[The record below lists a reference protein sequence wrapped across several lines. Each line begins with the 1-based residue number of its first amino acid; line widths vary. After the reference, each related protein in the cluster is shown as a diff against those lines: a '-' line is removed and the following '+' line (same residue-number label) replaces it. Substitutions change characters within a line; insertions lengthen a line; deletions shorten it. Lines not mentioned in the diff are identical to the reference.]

1 MITLIPPMGILI
13 DIPLGILMWTMV
25 GQFVLGIFLRDD
37 SRLAL
42 LRIIRGLNTPVLFLT
57 GLIQPAFIN
66 DRLAPLF
73 AALVL
78 FIARYYLFPLIIG
91 FDVESFSQM
100 PLEKLLLS
108 AKAVEVDETD
118 NTIAVEV
125 ITANN
130 FLFIALHFFKYLCT

>member
-1 MITLIPPMGILI
+1 MINFIPPMGILI
-13 DIPLGILMWTMV
+13 DIPLGILMWTIV
-25 GQFVLGIFLRDD
+25 GQFVLDIFLRDD

-42 LRIIRGLNTPVLFLT
+42 LRIIRGLNAPILFLT

-66 DRLAPLF
+66 DRLALLY
-73 AALVL
+73 AALMI

-108 AKAVEVDETD
+108 AKADLGV
-118 NTIAVEV
+118 
-125 ITANN
+125 
-130 FLFIALHFFKYLCT
+130 

>member
-13 DIPLGILMWTMV
+13 DIPLGILMWTML

-42 LRIIRGLNTPVLFLT
+42 LRIIRSLNTPILFLT

-66 DRLAPLF
+66 DRLAPLYT
-73 AALVL
+73 ALVL
-78 FIARYYLFPLIIG
+78 FIARYYLFPVIIG
-91 FDVESFSQM
+91 LDVESFSQM

-108 AKAVEVDETD
+108 AKAD
-118 NTIAVEV
+118 
-125 ITANN
+125 
-130 FLFIALHFFKYLCT
+130 LGL

>member
-1 MITLIPPMGILI
+1 MVTLIPPMGILI
-13 DIPLGILMWTMV
+13 DIPLGILMWSMLA
-25 GQFVLGIFLRDD
+25 QFVLGIFLRDD

-42 LRIIRGLNTPVLFLT
+42 VRVVRGLNTPILFISGLT
-57 GLIQPAFIN
+57 QPAFIN
-66 DRLAPLF
+66 DRLAPVY

-108 AKAVEVDETD
+108 AMAD
-118 NTIAVEV
+118 
-125 ITANN
+125 
-130 FLFIALHFFKYLCT
+130 LGL

>member
-1 MITLIPPMGILI
+1 MITLIPPIGILI
-13 DIPLGILMWTMV
+13 DIPLGILMWALI
-25 GQFVLGIFLRDD
+25 GQFALETFLRDD

-42 LRIIRGLNTPVLFLT
+42 WRVIHGLNKPILFLT
-57 GLIQPAFIN
+57 GLIQPEFIN
-66 DRLAPLF
+66 DRLAPLY

-108 AKAVEVDETD
+108 AKAD
-118 NTIAVEV
+118 
-125 ITANN
+125 
-130 FLFIALHFFKYLCT
+130 LGL

>member
-13 DIPLGILMWTMV
+13 DIPVGILMWTMMW
-25 GQFVLGIFLRDD
+25 QFVLGIFLHYD
-37 SRLAL
+37 SRVAF
-42 LRIIRGLNTPVLFLT
+42 LRIISGLNAPILFLV

-66 DRLAPLF
+66 ERLAPLY

-108 AKAVEVDETD
+108 AKAD
-118 NTIAVEV
+118 
-125 ITANN
+125 
-130 FLFIALHFFKYLCT
+130 LGL

>member
-13 DIPLGILMWTMV
+13 DIPLGILMWALIS
-25 GQFVLGIFLRDD
+25 QFALGIFLRDD

-42 LRIIRGLNTPVLFLT
+42 LRLIYGLNKPILFLT
-57 GLIQPAFIN
+57 GLIQPEFIN
-66 DRLAPLF
+66 VRLAPLY

-78 FIARYYLFPLIIG
+78 FIARYYLFPLIVG

-108 AKAVEVDETD
+108 AKAD
-118 NTIAVEV
+118 
-125 ITANN
+125 
-130 FLFIALHFFKYLCT
+130 LGL

>member
-13 DIPLGILMWTMV
+13 DIPLGILMWSMLA
-25 GQFVLGIFLRDD
+25 QFVLGIFLRDD

-42 LRIIRGLNTPVLFLT
+42 VRLICGLNTPMLFIS
-57 GLIQPAFIN
+57 GLIRPSFIN
-66 DRLAPLF
+66 DRLAPVY

-108 AKAVEVDETD
+108 AKVD
-118 NTIAVEV
+118 
-125 ITANN
+125 
-130 FLFIALHFFKYLCT
+130 LGL

>member
-13 DIPLGILMWTMV
+13 DIPLGILMWSMLA
-25 GQFVLGIFLRDD
+25 QFALGIFLRDD

-42 LRIIRGLNTPVLFLT
+42 VRLIRGLNTPILFIS

-66 DRLAPLF
+66 YRLAPVY

-91 FDVESFSQM
+91 FDVESFSKM

-108 AKAVEVDETD
+108 AKVD
-118 NTIAVEV
+118 
-125 ITANN
+125 
-130 FLFIALHFFKYLCT
+130 LGL

>member
-13 DIPLGILMWTMV
+13 DIPLGILMWSMLA
-25 GQFVLGIFLRDD
+25 QFVLCIFLRDD

-42 LRIIRGLNTPVLFLT
+42 VRLIRGLNTPILFIS
-57 GLIQPAFIN
+57 GLIQPPFIN
-66 DRLAPLF
+66 DRLAPVY

-91 FDVESFSQM
+91 FDVENFSQM

-108 AKAVEVDETD
+108 AKGD
-118 NTIAVEV
+118 
-125 ITANN
+125 
-130 FLFIALHFFKYLCT
+130 LGR

>member
-13 DIPLGILMWTMV
+13 DIPLGILMWTTV

-37 SRLAL
+37 SRLTL
-42 LRIIRGLNTPVLFLT
+42 LRIIRGITMPMLLLT
-57 GLIQPAFIN
+57 SLIQPAFIN
-66 DRLAPLF
+66 NRLAPLY

-100 PLEKLLLS
+100 PLEKMFFS
-108 AKAVEVDETD
+108 AKKLWRDVWISKD
-118 NTIAVEV
+118 
-125 ITANN
+125 
-130 FLFIALHFFKYLCT
+130 HKFFRL

>member
-13 DIPLGILMWTMV
+13 DIPLGILMWSMLAH
-25 GQFVLGIFLRDD
+25 FVLGIFLRDD

-42 LRIIRGLNTPVLFLT
+42 VRLIRGLNTPILFLS
-57 GLIQPAFIN
+57 GLIQPSFIN
-66 DRLAPLF
+66 DRLAPAY

-91 FDVESFSQM
+91 FDVENFLQM

-108 AKAVEVDETD
+108 VKAD
-118 NTIAVEV
+118 
-125 ITANN
+125 
-130 FLFIALHFFKYLCT
+130 LGL

>member
-1 MITLIPPMGILI
+1 MDQAEIRAISGIFRALTMITLIPPIGILI

-25 GQFVLGIFLRDD
+25 GQFVVGNFVPYD

-42 LRIIRGLNTPVLFLT
+42 LRIIRGLNMPILSLV

-66 DRLAPLF
+66 ERLAPMY

-78 FIARYYLFPLIIG
+78 FIARYYLSPLIIG
-91 FDVESFSQM
+91 FEVESFSQM

-108 AKAVEVDETD
+108 AKAD
-118 NTIAVEV
+118 
-125 ITANN
+125 
-130 FLFIALHFFKYLCT
+130 LGL

>member
-13 DIPLGILMWTMV
+13 DIPLGILMWSMLA
-25 GQFVLGIFLRDD
+25 QFVLDIFLRDD

-42 LRIIRGLNTPVLFLT
+42 MRLIRGLNTPILFVLGLT
-57 GLIQPAFIN
+57 QPSFIN
-66 DRLAPLF
+66 DRLATVY

-108 AKAVEVDETD
+108 AKAD
-118 NTIAVEV
+118 
-125 ITANN
+125 
-130 FLFIALHFFKYLCT
+130 LGL